1 MNKILTLVFA
11 VVLAF
16 SVNLHAE
23 NDGQLPNAPAKAT
36 LSGIV
41 VDQLTGEALAG
52 ATVCIEGT
60 DTKTYTDLEGRFS
73 LILNPNNTYNV
84 KVDYISY
91 QETVL
96 NNVKTDNKA
105 EDLKIR
111 LSLNEN

>member
-1 MNKILTLVFA
+1 MNKILTLFFA
-11 VVLAF
+11 AIFVLT
-16 SVNLHAE
+16 VNLNAE
-23 NDGQLPNAPAKAT
+23 NDGMIPNVPAQAT

-73 LILNPNNTYNV
+73 LTLKANSTYNV

-91 QETVL
+91 QETTL
-96 NNVKTDNKA
+96 SNVKADSKA
-105 EDLKIR
+105 GDLKIR
-111 LSLNEN
+111 LSLDEN